1 MQQKQILILKIAT
14 GVDSSDFAKKT
25 DLVNLKSVVDKSDL
39 EQLKNVPSGLNK
51 LKT

>member
-14 GVDSSDFAKKT
+14 GFDSSDFAKKA
-25 DLVNLKSVVDKSDL
+25 DLANLKSVVDKLDL

-51 LKT
+51 LKK